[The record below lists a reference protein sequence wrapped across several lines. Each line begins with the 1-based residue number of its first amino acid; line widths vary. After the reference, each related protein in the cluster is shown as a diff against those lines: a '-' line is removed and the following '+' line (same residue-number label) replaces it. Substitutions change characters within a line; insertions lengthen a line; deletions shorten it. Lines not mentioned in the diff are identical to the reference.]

1 MGVKWNT
8 GDYNP
13 GFLAKRLEGLK
24 TKDNA
29 DRIGFKGFATQD
41 ILAVIDSSI
50 EFSEPLPEVEKRR
63 IIWSSIISAAK
74 GRLSDKTILA
84 EILKGEREF
93 VQRPRKPFVLATSL
107 SVTRFTPLKGT
118 EISGCRMRFDASLPR
133 RFDREKIKDTV
144 RHHIVGDLPSSYTTV
159 RTSVRARSE
168 YEAAEA
174 ALDAIDLLRGIW
186 NLFFNRQTGIR
197 MSSGRQR
204 PVNSILLGPL
214 HTLHEP
220 NGKPALELFWY
231 DPEYVEPVQCKDLHQ
246 SWGKLQK
253 FERTV
258 RKKLVGHHYRSD
270 MEEAIRRYVRA
281 LDSRDWNSSFL
292 RLWSLLEFLTA
303 TERAD
308 YKQTIR
314 RVLFLYKEGEFHEQI
329 LNHLRNYRNRT
340 VHTGD
345 ETQEIE
351 TLLHQ
356 LRQYVECLL
365 EFHLA
370 NRLGFSRLTET
381 AEFLHQPTDLP
392 FLQKR
397 LLMTKRA
404 IRFLSD

>member
-1 MGVKWNT
+1 MAKWNT
-8 GDYNP
+8 TDYNP

-24 TKDNA
+24 TKDH
-29 DRIGFKGFATQD
+29 DGKVGFRGFVTQD

-50 EFSEPLPEVEKRR
+50 DFSEQLPEVEKRR
-63 IIWSSIISAAK
+63 IIWTGIVSAAK
-74 GRLSDKTILA
+74 GKLSDKTILT
-84 EILKGEREF
+84 EVSKREREF
-93 VQRPRKPFVLATSL
+93 LQRPKRPFVLATSL
-107 SVTRFTPLKGT
+107 SIARPTPLKRT
-118 EISGCRMRFDASLPR
+118 EISGCRMRLDAFLSN
-133 RFDREKIKDTV
+133 RFDREKVKDII
-144 RHHIVGDLPSSYTTV
+144 RRYIVGDLPNWYTTL
-159 RTSVRARSE
+159 RASVRARSE
-168 YEAAEA
+168 YEAAES

-186 NLFFNRQTGIR
+186 NLFFNRQIGIR
-197 MSSGRQR
+197 MSSGRKM
-204 PVNSILLGPL
+204 PVNAVLVGPL

-220 NGKPALELFWY
+220 RGKLALDQIWY
-231 DPEYVEPVQCKDLHQ
+231 DPEYIEPIPCKDLHQ
-246 SWGKLQK
+246 SWGNLQK

-258 RKKLVGHHYRSD
+258 RGKLIDHYYRSD

-314 RVLFLYKEGEFHEQI
+314 RVLFLYEEREFHEQI

-345 ETQEIE
+345 ETREIE

-356 LRQYVECLL
+356 LRQYVEHLL

-370 NRLGFSRLTET
+370 TRFRFSCRNEA
-381 AEFLHQPTDLP
+381 AEFLHQSTDLSY
-392 FLQKR
+392 LQKR
-397 LLMTKRA
+397 FLMMKRA
-404 IRFLSD
+404 IRFLSC

>member
-8 GDYNP
+8 NDYNP
-13 GFLAKRLEGLK
+13 GFLAKRLESLK

-29 DRIGFKGFATQD
+29 GRIEFRGFATQD
-41 ILAVIDSSI
+41 ILAVIDSSV
-50 EFSEPLPEVEKRR
+50 EFSNPLPEMEKRR
-63 IIWSSIISAAK
+63 IIWTGIISAAK
-74 GRLSDKTILA
+74 GGLSDKTILA
-84 EILKGEREF
+84 EISKGEHEF
-93 VQRPRKPFVLATSL
+93 LQRPRKPFVLATSL
-107 SVTRFTPLKGT
+107 SVTRFIPLKRT

-133 RFDREKIKDTV
+133 RFEREKIKDTV
-144 RHHIVGDLPSSYTTV
+144 RHYIVGDFPSSYATI
-159 RTSVRARSE
+159 RISVRARSG

-174 ALDAIDLLRGIW
+174 ALDAIDLLRGVW
-186 NLFFNRQTGIR
+186 NLFFNRQIGIR
-197 MSSGRQR
+197 MSSGRKK
-204 PVNSILLGPL
+204 PVNSIMLGPL

-220 NGKPALELFWY
+220 NGKLALEQFWY

-258 RKKLVGHHYRSD
+258 RKKLVSHHYRSD
-270 MEEAIRRYVRA
+270 MEEAIRRYGRA

-314 RVLFLYKEGEFHEQI
+314 RVLFLYEEREFHEQI

-340 VHTGD
+340 VHTGN
-345 ETQEIE
+345 ETREIE

-356 LRQYVECLL
+356 LRQYVEHLL

-370 NRLGFSRLTET
+370 SRFGFSHLTEA
-381 AEFLHQPTDLP
+381 AEFLHQSADLP

-404 IRFLSD
+404 IRFLSH

>member
-1 MGVKWNT
+1 MAKWNT
-8 GDYNP
+8 NDYNP
-13 GFLAKRLEGLK
+13 GFLAKRLESLK
-24 TKDNA
+24 TKDHNGKV
-29 DRIGFKGFATQD
+29 GFRGFVTQD

-63 IIWSSIISAAK
+63 IIWTGIVSAAK
-74 GRLSDKTILA
+74 EKLSDITILA
-84 EILKGEREF
+84 EISKKEREF
-93 VQRPRKPFVLATSL
+93 LQQPKRPFVLATSL
-107 SVTRFTPLKGT
+107 SIARPTPLTRT
-118 EISGCRMRFDASLPR
+118 EISGCRMRFEASLPK
-133 RFDREKIKDTV
+133 RFDREKIKNII
-144 RHHIVGDLPSSYTTV
+144 RHYVVGDLPTWYTTI
-159 RTSVRARSE
+159 RASVRARSE

-186 NLFFNRQTGIR
+186 NLFFNRQIGIR
-197 MSSGRQR
+197 MSSGRKR
-204 PVNSILLGPL
+204 PVNAVLLGPL

-220 NGKPALELFWY
+220 RGKLALEKFWY
-231 DPEYVEPVQCKDLHQ
+231 DPEYIEPVQCKDLHQ
-246 SWGKLQK
+246 SWGKLQR

-258 RKKLVGHHYRSD
+258 RRKLVNHGYRD
-270 MEEAIRRYVRA
+270 NIEEAIRRYVRA

-314 RVLFLYKEGEFHEQI
+314 RVLFLHQEREFHEQI

-340 VHTGD
+340 VHTGE
-345 ETQEIE
+345 ETREIE

-356 LRQYVECLL
+356 LRQYVERLL

-370 NRLGFSRLTET
+370 TRFRFSRLTET
-381 AEFLHQPTDLP
+381 AESLHQSPDLP
-392 FLQKR
+392 SLQSR

-404 IRFLSD
+404 IRFLSR